1 MISHSQVECLI
12 EIIYW
17 KKISHFQVLYI
28 IIFYSPFYLRPS
40 CCLKRNVWNLITT
53 RRKKVRRKL
62 LFGLYP
68 KLLCSDDDSL
78 SCHGPIQLHV
88 ESQSRLFDRGVNKK
102 GRNWS
107 LSKLKNLFTRVV
119 IRLLKSDSAD
129 TIHEFEYEQGVPMAR
144 PLDLLS
150 TGNRRGVRLD
160 DRISWWTLVRICRRL
175 ICNERIAPFPLSSLF
190 KFTDQREDNGRFLI
204 VLCTVDATT
213 DNRLLDER

>member
-119 IRLLKSDSAD
+119 IRCWKATVQTPFTSSSTSRVCPWHVPSTYFLLEIEEGSDS
-129 TIHEFEYEQGVPMAR
+129 TTGYPGEPSWEFVA
-144 PLDLLS
+144 
-150 TGNRRGVRLD
+150 V
-160 DRISWWTLVRICRRL
+160 
-175 ICNERIAPFPLSSLF
+175 
-190 KFTDQREDNGRFLI
+190 
-204 VLCTVDATT
+204 
-213 DNRLLDER
+213 